1 MRPSTVE
8 SLKESLATWLEFE
21 SSDGGH
27 QALAN
32 QMAREIERKIISL
45 ESLLDL
51 YTHHGLGLTLKHCRS
66 ELWGILAADAS
77 EPGRYRWTIF
87 SKDGFQGHSTQ
98 DTPELCIG
106 DMLDDG
112 FTIPDMG
119 ALERLAGTTEWQ
131 RGMEV
136 CAVIQAC
143 NAGLLSW
150 QEANNRYAEIDARY
164 RRAA

>member
-8 SLKESLATWLEFE
+8 SLKESLAVWLELE
-21 SSDGGH
+21 STDHAQQSLVGE
-27 QALAN
+27 
-32 QMAREIERKIISL
+32 MAREIQCKIISL
-45 ESLLDL
+45 ESLLQL
-51 YTHHGLGLTLKHCRS
+51 YAQQGLGFTLKHCRS
-66 ELWGILAADAS
+66 ESWGVLSKDAT
-77 EPGRYRWTIF
+77 EPGRFRWTLF
-87 SKDGFQGHSTQ
+87 NKGGFTGHSTQ
-98 DTPELCIG
+98 DTAELCIG

-119 ALERLAGTTEWQ
+119 ALERLSGTTEWQ

-150 QEANNRYAEIDARY
+150 QEANNRYAEIDQRY
-164 RRAA
+164 RTAA